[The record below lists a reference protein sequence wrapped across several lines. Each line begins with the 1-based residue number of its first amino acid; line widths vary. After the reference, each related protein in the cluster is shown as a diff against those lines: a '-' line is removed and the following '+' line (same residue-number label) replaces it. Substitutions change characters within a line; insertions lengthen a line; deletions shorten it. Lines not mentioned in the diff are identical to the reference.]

1 MFGFVGEGSGIRV
14 CRRQGGREGGR
25 WVVDVDGGE
34 EEVRERERA
43 IL

>member
-1 MFGFVGEGSGIRV
+1 MFGFVGERFGIRV
-14 CRRQGGREGGR
+14 CKRQGGR